1 VRRGGGRQAGWL
13 AGRQAG
19 WPGEERCARQ
29 FPCSLPKLRHTSQPA
44 QRSHHPWP
52 APPLALAAHLAPPLL
67 QLAGDLNLRGAPR
80 GHRPRILAQ
89 QLVRVD
95 AVIHCALNV
104 VQHLQPG
111 RQWGRAGRQ
120 GW

>member
-1 VRRGGGRQAGWL
+1 MHAAIPLQ
-13 AGRQAG
+13 
-19 WPGEERCARQ
+19 P
-29 FPCSLPKLRHTSQPA
+29 PKPAHQPA

-111 RQWGRAGRQ
+111 RQGGRAGGQ